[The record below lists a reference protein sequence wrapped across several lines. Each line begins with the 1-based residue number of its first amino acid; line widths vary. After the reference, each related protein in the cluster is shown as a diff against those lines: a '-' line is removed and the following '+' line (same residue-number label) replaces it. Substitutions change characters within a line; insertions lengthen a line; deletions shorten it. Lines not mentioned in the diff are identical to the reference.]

1 MKLEEFNAK
10 VAELKAEGAKLAQ
23 AGKLEE
29 AEAKKKEIEA
39 LEASFQAEKE
49 AQAEENAINKG
60 SAVQV
65 DMQNEQKL
73 GEENIM
79 EKVFDASSVEYKN
92 AFLKHISGRDDQM
105 TKMENAAF
113 VHTTSNT
120 PDVLPTTMLNQIWDL
135 VSKNHVIAGDIT
147 QYKTGTILEVV
158 KHTAIVKG
166 AAGTVN
172 ENAAPANDEQNTFV
186 KVTLSGKD
194 FAKTVEISYAE
205 AEMSIEA
212 LEGYL
217 VQEIATSMGE
227 AIADDIIT
235 TLKATGAGT
244 NGIAVANRVETKT
257 VSKMVFADIA
267 GAFAL
272 VKRANNM
279 TVYCT
284 RATLF
289 NRLAQLED
297 TAGHLIYQPSATVG
311 VPGTLLGAPVKI
323 EDSLNDDEILIGDP
337 KRIVSNVINDIMVET
352 DKDIKVHKYIYS
364 GYARMECAL
373 VDPESMA
380 LLTVKT
386 SS

>member
-1 MKLEEFNAK
+1 MKLKEFNAK

-49 AQAEENAINKG
+49 AQAEENAINRG

-166 AAGTVN
+166 AAGTVS

-227 AIADDIIT
+227 AIADDIIA
-235 TLKATGAGT
+235 TLKATGTGT
-244 NGIAVANRVETKT
+244 NGIATANRVETKT

-323 EDSLNDDEILIGDP
+323 EDSLADDEILIGDP
-337 KRIVSNVINDIMVET
+337 KRIVSNVISDIMVET

>member
-49 AQAEENAINKG
+49 AQAEENAINKDTV
-60 SAVQV
+60 VQANLR
-65 DMQNEQKL
+65 NEQKL
-73 GEENIM
+73 GEENKM
-79 EKVFDASSVEYKN
+79 EKVYDASSVEYRN

-105 TKMENAAF
+105 TKLENTAF
-113 VHTTSNT
+113 IHTTQNT
-120 PDVLPTTMLNQIWDL
+120 PNVLPTTMLNQIWVL

-212 LEGYL
+212 LEGNL
-217 VQEIATSMGE
+217 VREIATSMGE
-227 AIADDIIT
+227 AIADDIIA
-235 TLKATGAGT
+235 TLKATGTGT
-244 NGIAVANRVETKT
+244 NGIATGNRVETKT
-257 VSKMVFADIA
+257 ANKMVFADIA

-323 EDSLNDDEILIGDP
+323 EDSLADDEILIGDP

-380 LLTVKT
+380 LLTVKA
-386 SS
+386 SA

>member
-272 VKRANNM
+272 VKRENNM
-279 TVYCT
+279 KVYFT

-289 NRLAQLED
+289 NRLGQLED
-297 TAGHLIYQPSATVG
+297 TAGQLIYQPSATVG